1 VASTSAQKS
10 EKKILVPAMT
20 YGSFWPVGGIF
31 QASKSVPDWALIT
44 KKIPSSVDIHAD
56 QD

>member
-1 VASTSAQKS
+1 
-10 EKKILVPAMT
+10 MT
-20 YGSFWPVGGIF
+20 CGSFWLAVGIF
-31 QASKSVPDWALIT
+31 QASKSAPDWGLIA